1 MSGKRNLIGWQRGFI
16 GLLLLVVALP
26 FQPALSQESTG
37 SAVEIPLRIAAG
49 PASGAM
55 FAAAGI
61 VANVISNPPG
71 GPACAA
77 NRVCGY
83 AGLVG
88 EARSTASSAAN
99 LDSVASGQSETA
111 FIEGDLLW
119 QAYNGFG
126 RFAGKPLG
134 DLRALS
140 VLYTESVLLIVRA
153 RAPIDSIA
161 GLRGKSVAVGALD
174 DPHWHTISQVLSSHG
189 VREKSLTLIHL
200 SLDAAA
206 MALAHGDIDAAIVVA
221 PSLPQPFRQVAER
234 TPLRLLPVDRDI
246 AQRLARQQ
254 PYLMTVEIGDLAE
267 GRSRTS
273 GLAVPVLWVAT
284 QRLSAPIG
292 YALVR
297 SLQAPANEEVLAQ
310 AMPTSSAIAPQ
321 SELTRSPIPVHIG
334 AARWF
339 EEASGVVR

>member
-1 MSGKRNLIGWQRGFI
+1 M
-16 GLLLLVVALP
+16 GLLLLVGALP
-26 FQPALSQESTG
+26 SGPALSQESAG

-49 PASGAM
+49 PASGSM

-88 EARSTASSAAN
+88 EARSTESSAAN
-99 LDSVASGQSETA
+99 LDSIASGQSETA
-111 FIEGDLLW
+111 FVEGDLLW

-153 RAPIDSIA
+153 RSPIERIA
-161 GLRGKSVAVGALD
+161 GLRGKSVAVGALE
-174 DPHWHTISQVLSSHG
+174 DPHWHAISLILSSHG
-189 VREKSLTLIHL
+189 VREKDLTLIHL

-206 MALAHGDIDAAIVVA
+206 MAVAHGDIDAAIVMA
-221 PSLPQPFRQVAER
+221 PSLPQSFREVAER
-234 TPLRLLPVDRDI
+234 TPLRLLPVEREI
-246 AQRLARQQ
+246 GQRLARQQ

-267 GRSRTS
+267 GRSRTP
-273 GLAVPVLWVAT
+273 GLAIPVLWVAT

-297 SLQAPANEEVLAQ
+297 SLQAPANEEALAQ
-310 AMPTSSAIAPQ
+310 AMPASSAIAPE
-321 SELTRSPIPVHIG
+321 SELRRSPIPVHIG

-339 EEASGVVR
+339 DEAAGVVR

>member
-1 MSGKRNLIGWQRGFI
+1 M
-16 GLLLLVVALP
+16 GLVLLAMALP
-26 FQPALSQESTG
+26 PSLASGQESTG
-37 SAVEIPLRIAAG
+37 SAVEVPLRIAAG
-49 PASGAM
+49 PASGSM

-71 GPACAA
+71 GPACPA
-77 NRVCGY
+77 NRICGY

-88 EARSTASSAAN
+88 EARSTESSAAN
-99 LDSVASGQSETA
+99 LDSVAAGQSETA

-134 DLRALS
+134 DLRTLS

-153 RAPIDSIA
+153 RTPIDSIA

-174 DPHWHTISQVLSSHG
+174 DPHWHTISQILSSHG
-189 VREKSLTLIHL
+189 VREKSLTVIHL

-221 PSLPQPFRQVAER
+221 PSLPQSFREVAER
-234 TPLRLLPVDRDI
+234 TPLRLLPVERDT

-273 GLAVPVLWVAT
+273 GLAIPVLWVAS
-284 QRLSAPIG
+284 QRLPAPIG
-292 YALVR
+292 YALLR
-297 SLQAPANEEVLAQ
+297 SLQAPANEEALAQ
-310 AMPTSSAIAPQ
+310 AMPTSSAIAPE